1 MEPSFRWGDERVG
14 FGATHDPRPAT
25 YDLRLVTMTKLHIAL
40 LASLLL
46 AGCKSR
52 AEETPVAAPA
62 LLGTENIAVAD
73 TATLTAGPVISGT
86 LTPELGATVRAEIT
100 GTMIEVDADQGM
112 TVKKGQVLGR
122 IDDAALRDAFLS
134 ARAGL
139 RTAESNLELQ
149 RHNLERTE
157 RLHAAGAVADRE
169 LETAQ
174 LTVKNAE
181 GAAADARS
189 RTTTAQRQLDKATL
203 RAPFSGIV
211 SESKV
216 SEGDVVSSGNELFA
230 VVDPSTMR
238 LEAAVPVEQL
248 SQVRREMPVR
258 FTVTGYPDREF
269 EGTIERVNPVVDPAT
284 RQVRVIV
291 TIPNASRSLVAGL
304 FAQGR
309 VATETRHA
317 VVVPSDAVDLR
328 GVRPVVVRL
337 KQGRV
342 EKVDVEIGLDDTVNE
357 RTEIT
362 SGLAAGDTV
371 LMGAAQGLTPGTVAR
386 VRSASEAV
394 TPGDTSV
401 HQ

>member
-1 MEPSFRWGDERVG
+1 MK
-14 FGATHDPRPAT
+14 PA
-25 YDLRLVTMTKLHIAL
+25 YIVL
-40 LASLLL
+40 LISLLL

-52 AEETPVAAPA
+52 AEDAPAAPPPA
-62 LLGTENIAVAD
+62 LLGAENIAVVD
-73 TATLTAGPVISGT
+73 TATLMAGPVLSGT
-86 LTPELGATVRAEIT
+86 LTPELGATLRAEIT
-100 GTMIEVDADQGM
+100 GIMVEVDADQGM
-112 TVKKGQVLGR
+112 TVKKGEVLGR

-157 RLHAAGAVADRE
+157 KLHAAGAVADRE

-211 SESKV
+211 SEAKV
-216 SEGDVVSSGNELFA
+216 SEGDVVSSGNELFS

-248 SQVRREMPVR
+248 SQVKQGMPVR

-269 EGTIERVNPVVDPAT
+269 EGKIERVNPVVDPAT

-304 FAQGR
+304 FAQGQ

-317 VVVPSDAVDLR
+317 VVVPSSAVDRR

-386 VRSASEAV
+386 VRSASEAA

>member
-1 MEPSFRWGDERVG
+1 MKK
-14 FGATHDPRPAT
+14 
-25 YDLRLVTMTKLHIAL
+25 LRILL

-46 AGCKSR
+46 AGCKGR
-52 AEETPVAAPA
+52 AEETPAAPPPA

-73 TATLTAGPVISGT
+73 TATLMAGPVISGT

-100 GTMIEVDADQGM
+100 GTMVEVDADQGM

-134 ARAGL
+134 ARTGL

-149 RHNLERTE
+149 RHNLERTG

-181 GAAADARS
+181 GAVADARA
-189 RTTTAQRQLDKATL
+189 RTTSAQRQLDKATL

-211 SESKV
+211 SEAKV
-216 SEGDVVSSGNELFA
+216 SEGDVVSSGNELFS

-248 SQVRREMPVR
+248 SQVKQGMAVR
-258 FTVTGYPDREF
+258 FSVTGYPDREF
-269 EGTIERVNPVVDPAT
+269 EGKIERVNPVVDPAT

-309 VATETRHA
+309 VATESRHA
-317 VVVPSDAVDLR
+317 VVVPSDAVDRR
-328 GVRPVVVRL
+328 GVRPLVVRL
-337 KQGRV
+337 RNGRV

-357 RTEIT
+357 RTEVT

>member
-1 MEPSFRWGDERVG
+1 M
-14 FGATHDPRPAT
+14 
-25 YDLRLVTMTKLHIAL
+25 TMKAFHIAL

-52 AEETPVAAPA
+52 AEESPAAPPPA
-62 LLGTENIAVAD
+62 LLGVENIAVAD
-73 TATLTAGPVISGT
+73 TATLMAGPVMSGT

-100 GTMIEVDADQGM
+100 GTMVEVDADQGM
-112 TVKKGQVLGR
+112 TVKKGDVLGR
-122 IDDAALRDAFLS
+122 IDDASLRDAFLS
-134 ARAGL
+134 ARTGL
-139 RTAESNLELQ
+139 RTAQSNLELQ
-149 RHNLERTE
+149 QHNLERTE

-169 LETAQ
+169 LESAE
-174 LTVKNAE
+174 LTVKTAE
-181 GAAADARS
+181 GAVADARS
-189 RTTTAQRQLDKATL
+189 RTTAAQRQLDKATL

-211 SESKV
+211 SEAKV

-230 VVDPSTMR
+230 LVDPSTMR

-248 SQVRREMPVR
+248 SQVKQGIPVR
-258 FTVTGYPDREF
+258 FTVTGYPGREF
-269 EGTIERVNPVVDPAT
+269 EGRIERVNPVVDPAT

-304 FAQGR
+304 FAEGR
-309 VATETRHA
+309 VATESRSA
-317 VVVPSDAVDLR
+317 VVVPTDAVDRR

-342 EKVDVEIGLDDTVNE
+342 EKVDVELGLDDTVNE

-362 SGLAAGDTV
+362 SGVAAGDTV
-371 LMGAAQGLTPGTVAR
+371 LMGAAQGLTPGTVAT